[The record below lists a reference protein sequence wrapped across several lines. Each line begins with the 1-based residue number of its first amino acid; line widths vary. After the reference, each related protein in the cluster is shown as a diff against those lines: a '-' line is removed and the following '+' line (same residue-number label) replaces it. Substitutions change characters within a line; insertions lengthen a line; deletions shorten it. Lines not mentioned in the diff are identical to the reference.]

1 MTLIRYV
8 FIILI
13 GLSGGVIVAGGM
25 FTALFTV
32 GLIPRFA
39 GKTHTGSHVMIYES
53 AVIFGTIFGNFSSIY
68 EFSLPLGNFYM
79 GCFGFFAG
87 IFVGCLA
94 LAIAEALN
102 GIPIFARR
110 INFRRGLGIGILA
123 LALGKGIGNI
133 IYFFNNFHS

>member
-1 MTLIRYV
+1 MLIRYV
-8 FIILI
+8 VITLI
-13 GLSGGVIVAGGM
+13 GLSGGIIVSGGL

-39 GKTHTGSHVMIYES
+39 GKTHTASHVMIYES
-53 AVIFGTIFGNFSSIY
+53 AVIFGTILGNFVSMY
-68 EFSLPLGNFYM
+68 HFSLPFGNVFLGMYGLFS
-79 GCFGFFAG
+79 G

-110 INFRRGLGIGILA
+110 INFRRGLGIGILS
-123 LALGKGIGNI
+123 LAFGKGIGDI
-133 IYFFNNFHS
+133 IYFFNNF

>member
-1 MTLIRYV
+1 MIRYV
-8 FIILI
+8 VIILF

-39 GKTHTGSHVMIYES
+39 GKTHTGSYVMIYET
-53 AVIFGTIFGNFSSIY
+53 AVIFGTILGNIVSMYHTSLPFGNVTMAFYGLFS
-68 EFSLPLGNFYM
+68 
-79 GCFGFFAG
+79 G

-94 LAIAEALN
+94 LAIAEAFN

-123 LALGKGIGNI
+123 LAFGKFVGNML
-133 IYFFNNFHS
+133 YFFNNF

>member
-1 MTLIRYV
+1 MTLIKYIFMSV
-8 FIILI
+8 LGI
-13 GLSGGVIVAGGM
+13 SGGAMVAGGM

-39 GKTHTGSHVMIYES
+39 GKTRTGAHVMIYES
-53 AVIFGTIFGNFSSIY
+53 AVILGTVLGNLVSLY
-68 EFSLPLGNFYM
+68 QWRLPLGSVFLVCY
-79 GCFGFFAG
+79 GFFSG

-94 LAIAEALN
+94 LAIAEALD

-123 LALGKGIGNI
+123 LSIGKGIGCFV
-133 IYFFNNFHS
+133 YFMNVY

>member
-1 MTLIRYV
+1 MTLIKY
-8 FIILI
+8 ILLI
-13 GLSGGVIVAGGM
+13 VLGISGGVMVAGGM
-25 FTALFTV
+25 FTVLFTV

-53 AVIFGTIFGNFSSIY
+53 AVILGTVLGNLVCLY
-68 EFSLPLGNFYM
+68 QWNLPLGNIFLGGY
-79 GCFGFFAG
+79 GLFAG

-94 LAIAEALN
+94 LAIAEALD

-123 LALGKGIGNI
+123 LAFGKGIGNL
-133 IYFFNNFHS
+133 IYFLNSH

>member
-1 MTLIRYV
+1 MTLIKYALL
-8 FIILI
+8 ILL
-13 GLSGGVIVAGGM
+13 GFSGGIIVSGGL

-39 GKTHTGSHVMIYES
+39 GKTHTGAHVMKYES
-53 AVIFGTIFGNFSSIY
+53 AVILGTVLGNLNSLYKYTIPFGNLFIGSYGLFS
-68 EFSLPLGNFYM
+68 
-79 GCFGFFAG
+79 G

-94 LAIAEALN
+94 LAIAEALD

-123 LALGKGIGNI
+123 LAIGKSIGNI
-133 IYFFNNFHS
+133 IYFFYH

>member
-1 MTLIRYV
+1 MIRYV
-8 FIILI
+8 GMILI

-53 AVIFGTIFGNFSSIY
+53 AVIFGTIWGNLVSMYHFSVPFGNVTMALYGLFS
-68 EFSLPLGNFYM
+68 
-79 GCFGFFAG
+79 G

-94 LAIAEALN
+94 LAIAEAFN

-123 LALGKGIGNI
+123 LAIGKFVGNML
-133 IYFFNNFHS
+133 YFFNNF

>member
-1 MTLIRYV
+1 MIRYAV
-8 FIILI
+8 IILL
-13 GLSGGVIVAGGM
+13 GFSGGIIVAGGM
-25 FTALFTV
+25 FTTLFTV

-53 AVIFGTIFGNFSSIY
+53 AVILGSIWGNLSSMYEFPQPFGNVF
-68 EFSLPLGNFYM
+68 M
-79 GCFGFFAG
+79 GAYGLFAG

-133 IYFFNNFHS
+133 IYFFNPH

>member
-8 FIILI
+8 IITLI
-13 GLSGGVIVAGGM
+13 GISSGIIVSGGL

-39 GKTHTGSHVMIYES
+39 GKTHTGSHVMIYET
-53 AVIFGTIFGNFSSIY
+53 AVSLGTIFGNIVSMYQITLPFGNIFMILFGLFS
-68 EFSLPLGNFYM
+68 
-79 GCFGFFAG
+79 G

-110 INFRRGLGIGILA
+110 INFRRGLGIGILC
-123 LALGKGIGNI
+123 LAIGKGIGDI
-133 IYFFNNFHS
+133 IYFFNNF

>member
-1 MTLIRYV
+1 MIRYAV
-8 FIILI
+8 IILL
-13 GLSGGVIVAGGM
+13 GFSGGVIVAGGM
-25 FTALFTV
+25 FTTLFTV

-39 GKTHTGSHVMIYES
+39 GKTHTGNHVMIYES
-53 AVIFGTIFGNFSSIY
+53 AVILGTIWGNLSCMYEFPQPFGNVFVGAY
-68 EFSLPLGNFYM
+68 GL
-79 GCFGFFAG
+79 FAG

-133 IYFFNNFHS
+133 IYFFNSH

>member
-1 MTLIRYV
+1 MIKYAVIVL
-8 FIILI
+8 L

-53 AVIFGTIFGNFSSIY
+53 AVVCGTIFWNLSSLY
-68 EFSLPLGNFYM
+68 EFSLPFGNVLLVF
-79 GCFGFFAG
+79 FGLFAG

-123 LALGKGIGNI
+123 LAFGKGIGNI
-133 IYFFNNFHS
+133 IYFFNCH

>member
-1 MTLIRYV
+1 MV
-8 FIILI
+8 IILI

-39 GKTHTGSHVMIYES
+39 GKTHTGSYVMIYET
-53 AVIFGTIFGNFSSIY
+53 AVIFGTILGNIVSMYHTSLPFGNVTMAFYGLFS
-68 EFSLPLGNFYM
+68 
-79 GCFGFFAG
+79 G

-94 LAIAEALN
+94 LAIAEAFN

-123 LALGKGIGNI
+123 LAFGKFVGNML
-133 IYFFNNFHS
+133 YFFNNF

>member
-1 MTLIRYV
+1 MIKYAV
-8 FIILI
+8 IILL

-53 AVIFGTIFGNFSSIY
+53 AVVFGTILGNLNSLYEYSLPFGNI
-68 EFSLPLGNFYM
+68 LLGF
-79 GCFGFFAG
+79 FGFFSG

-123 LALGKGIGNI
+123 LAFGKGIGNI
-133 IYFFNNFHS
+133 IYFFNCH

>member
-1 MTLIRYV
+1 MIRYAV
-8 FIILI
+8 IILL
-13 GLSGGVIVAGGM
+13 GFSSGIIVAGGM

-39 GKTHTGSHVMIYES
+39 GKTHTGAHVMIYES
-53 AVIFGTIFGNFSSIY
+53 AVIVGTILGNLSSLYGYPLPFGNIFLGGFGLFS
-68 EFSLPLGNFYM
+68 
-79 GCFGFFAG
+79 G

-123 LALGKGIGNI
+123 LAFGKSIGNI
-133 IYFFNNFHS
+133 IYFFNPH